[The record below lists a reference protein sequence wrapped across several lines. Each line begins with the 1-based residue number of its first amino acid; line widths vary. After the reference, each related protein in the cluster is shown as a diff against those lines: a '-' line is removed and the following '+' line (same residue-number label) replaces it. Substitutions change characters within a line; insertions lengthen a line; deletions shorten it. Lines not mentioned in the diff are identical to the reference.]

1 MSFMS
6 WLQAK
11 KPTAPGRGPFTRARK
26 KFSQT
31 TLPLISPR
39 RGRRILR
46 REQLFAVVR
55 ESLIRAGVL
64 STSYEFKV
72 LTLDAN
78 GDSFLVLVDLAL
90 PAQAMPDEYLLEIER
105 WIQHSGQTRHE
116 MDVRSVYWRRK
127 AVHDQVGMALKAAV
141 VAQTRREAVPMT
153 PGLVPETKA
162 ARPAPSPTAIPRP
175 VITPSSAPAQAV
187 GEDEVEAFR
196 LALQRVA
203 SPPYRSPAEAQ
214 VQLPVPESHSDFGA
228 LSETQ
233 YGKL

>member
-1 MSFMS
+1 MSLMS
-6 WLQAK
+6 WWHAR
-11 KPTAPGRGPFTRARK
+11 KPTATGKGAFVRARH

-46 REQLFAVVR
+46 REQLFSVVR

-64 STSYEFKV
+64 STSYQFKV
-72 LTLDAN
+72 LTLDAT
-78 GDSFLVLVDLAL
+78 GDTFLVLVDLAL

-105 WIQHSGQTRHE
+105 WVQQSAKTRHD
-116 MDVRSVYWRRK
+116 MDIRSVYWRRK

-141 VAQTRREAVPMT
+141 TAQTRREAAITSPAPVAPVSRPM
-153 PGLVPETKA
+153 PV
-162 ARPAPSPTAIPRP
+162 PSPTAIPRP
-175 VITPSSAPAQAV
+175 DIRESREPAQAV
-187 GEDEVEAFR
+187 APDEVEAFR
-196 LALQRVA
+196 RALQNVPSGDR
-203 SPPYRSPAEAQ
+203 PATTEARA
-214 VQLPVPESHSDFGA
+214 PEPESHSDFAA